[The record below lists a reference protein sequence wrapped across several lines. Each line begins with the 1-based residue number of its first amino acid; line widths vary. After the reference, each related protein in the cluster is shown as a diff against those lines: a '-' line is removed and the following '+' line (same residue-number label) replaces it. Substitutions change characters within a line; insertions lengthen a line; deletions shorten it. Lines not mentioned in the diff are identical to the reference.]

1 MDSVNKNPE
10 NLHKIWYTD
19 ENGHESLISYQNYK
33 NILEKSNNSENNI
46 NNINN
51 ININNN
57 QPNVL
62 DLTEQIKPGMLV
74 MSEWGEGKVIS
85 INKTDQTIV
94 LSIEGENHSFN
105 ISTVNPLINIF
116 VCVVIKNKTN
126 WLNLKIFFDD
136 NCFNIKSKISKI
148 FKCHINQIILIH
160 NNKKITDNNK
170 STFNMGLYENGCLLC
185 VIKEKEDSL
194 NLRFKNKKLV
204 NKINKFNFISISVD
218 QKIQLKNL
226 LFYRNLK
233 IDLNYSI
240 IIKDITKINEQ
251 KILFL
256 IENIIVPKVNLN
268 DIKNLG
274 FAINEEIENFDFFEK
289 IESFICKFKIEE
301 EFYLEK
307 NNIYEIIQIVNN
319 YSEIDENNKQFF
331 GINAKNGGNFEEEG
345 ITFFYNEIENDLDE
359 KINIFK
365 QNNFSQKFKT
375 NINQGLIPG
384 LIFSFQ

>member
-1 MDSVNKNPE
+1 MDSVNQNPQ
-10 NLHKIWYTD
+10 NQHKIWYTD
-19 ENGHESLISYQNYK
+19 ENGQESLISYQNYK
-33 NILEKSNNSENNI
+33 NIIEKSSINSSKDSNSENNS
-46 NNINN
+46 
-51 ININNN
+51 NN
-57 QPNVL
+57 QPDVL

-74 MSEWGEGKVIS
+74 MTDWGEGKVIS
-85 INKTDQTIV
+85 INKTEQTIV

-105 ISTVNPLINIF
+105 ISAVNPFIYIYI
-116 VCVVIKNKTN
+116 CVVVKNTTN
-126 WLNLKIFFDD
+126 WLNLKIFYDD
-136 NCFNIKSKISKI
+136 NCYNIKSKISKI

-170 STFNMGLYENGCLLC
+170 STFNMGLSKNGCLLC
-185 VIKEKEDSL
+185 VIKEREDSL

-218 QKIQLKNL
+218 QKILLKNL

-240 IIKDITKINEQ
+240 IIKDITNINKQ
-251 KILFL
+251 KILLL
-256 IENIIVPKVNLN
+256 IENIIIPKVNLN

-274 FAINEEIENFDFFEK
+274 FAINDEIENFDFFEK
-289 IESFICKFKIEE
+289 IESFLCKFKIEE

-307 NNIYEIIQIVNN
+307 NNVYEIIQIVNN

-331 GINAKNGGNFEEEG
+331 GTNAKNGGNFEEDG

-359 KINIFK
+359 KIDILK

-375 NINQGLIPG
+375 NINQGLIPV

>member
-1 MDSVNKNPE
+1 MDSVNQNPQ
-10 NLHKIWYTD
+10 NQHKIWYTD
-19 ENGHESLISYQNYK
+19 ENGQESLISYQNYK
-33 NILEKSNNSENNI
+33 NIIEKSSINSSNDSNSENNI
-46 NNINN
+46 NNK
-51 ININNN
+51 
-57 QPNVL
+57 PDVL

-74 MSEWGEGKVIS
+74 MTDWGEGKVIS
-85 INKTDQTIV
+85 INKTEQTIV

-105 ISTVNPLINIF
+105 ISAVNPFIYIYI
-116 VCVVIKNKTN
+116 CVVVKNTTN
-126 WLNLKIFFDD
+126 WLNLKIFYDD
-136 NCFNIKSKISKI
+136 NCYNIKSKISKI

-170 STFNMGLYENGCLLC
+170 SSFNMGLSKNGCLLC
-185 VIKEKEDSL
+185 VIKEREDSL

-218 QKIQLKNL
+218 QKILLKNL

-240 IIKDITKINEQ
+240 IIKDITNINEQ
-251 KILFL
+251 KILLL
-256 IENIIVPKVNLN
+256 IENIIIPKVNLN

-274 FAINEEIENFDFFEK
+274 FAINDEIENFDFFEK
-289 IESFICKFKIEE
+289 IESFLCKFKIEE

-307 NNIYEIIQIVNN
+307 NNVYEIIQIVNN

-331 GINAKNGGNFEEEG
+331 GTNAKNGGNFEEDG

-359 KINIFK
+359 KIDILK